1 MEVNTDNTQDIRNGL
16 KTNSIELPIEIVSR
30 NKIDKMHWSK
40 KAKLRDT
47 YQLLVRNQ
55 MTLNKITKVDDG
67 QKCGLVLIGYR
78 KRSLDFDNFVG
89 GCKQLIDALSREG
102 FIWDDNMKYLGIPTF
117 IQEKCEDTEPYVAI
131 TRSIIK

>member
-1 MEVNTDNTQDIRNGL
+1 MDEI
-16 KTNSIELPIEIVSR
+16 KLPIEIISR
-30 NKIDKMHWSK
+30 NQIDKYHWSK
-40 KAKLRDT
+40 KAKLRDS

-55 MTLNKITKVDDG
+55 MTLNKIQKVDEG

-117 IQEKCEDTEPYVAI
+117 IQEKGEPSVTI
-131 TRSIIK
+131 IRSILNS

>member
-1 MEVNTDNTQDIRNGL
+1 L
-16 KTNSIELPIEIVSR
+16 KINSIEIPIEIISR
-30 NKIDKMHWSK
+30 NQIDKMHWAK

-55 MTLNKITKVDDG
+55 MALNKIERVEDG

-89 GCKQLIDALSREG
+89 GCKQLIDALTREG

-117 IQEKCEDTEPYVAI
+117 IQEKGEPSVTI
-131 TRSIIK
+131 TRSILPS